1 MTSCLDS
8 WTILR
13 WLEGAE
19 PARSRVEDV
28 LAHER
33 PVVSWINLGEVFYIT
48 WRAGGEDLARSV
60 IDDLRRVT
68 TPDAPTP
75 ERVLQAASIKAF
87 HPMAYADAFAVA
99 TALAHGASL
108 LTGDPEIL
116 DIETDWDLEDL
127 R

>member
-8 WTILR
+8 WAILR

-28 LAHER
+28 LADER
-33 PVVSWINLGEVFYIT
+33 PVVSWINLGEVFYIS

-60 IDDLRRVT
+60 IDDLRRLT
-68 TPDAPTP
+68 APDEATP
-75 ERVLQAASIKAF
+75 ERVLQAASVKAV

-99 TALAHGASL
+99 TARAHGASL

>member
-1 MTSCLDS
+1 M
-8 WTILR
+8 
-13 WLEGAE
+13 
-19 PARSRVEDV
+19 
-28 LAHER
+28 
-33 PVVSWINLGEVFYIT
+33 SWINLGEVFYISA
-48 WRAGGEDLARSV
+48 RAGGEALARSV
-60 IDDLRRVT
+60 INDLRRLT

-75 ERVLQAASIKAF
+75 ERVLQAASIKAI

-116 DIETDWDLEDL
+116 DAGAEWDLEDV

>member
-8 WTILR
+8 WAILR
-13 WLEGAE
+13 WLEGRE
-19 PARSRVEDV
+19 PAHARVEEV
-28 LAHER
+28 LLVER
-33 PVVSWINLGEVFYIT
+33 PIVSWINLGEVYYVS
-48 WRAGGEDLARSV
+48 WRAGGEDVARSV
-60 IDDLRRVT
+60 VDDLRRIT
-68 TPDAPTP
+68 APDEPTP
-75 ERVLQAASIKAF
+75 ERVLQAAGIKAV

-99 TALAHGASL
+99 TARAHGASL